1 MNAVANMPMLGFA
14 TGLVS
19 LAAILMPLL
28 LIGTILALSFRF
40 RRYRTLHETL
50 RIMASK
56 GVPIPPELLNPREF
70 QSSQRVLRS
79 GLVWLAIG
87 IGAMAYLFMEDHN
100 KWPLALIPSL
110 VGIALLVSWAIENRK
125 NGRP

>member
-1 MNAVANMPMLGFA
+1 MNAVANMPGYA
-14 TGLVS
+14 INLV
-19 LAAILMPLL
+19 AIAGILMPVL
-28 LIGTILALSFRF
+28 LIGTILTLSFRV
-40 RRYRTLHETL
+40 RRYKTLHETL
-50 RIMASK
+50 RIMAEK

-70 QSSQRVLRS
+70 QSSQSVLRS

-87 IGAMAYLFMEDHN
+87 IGAMIYLFIEGHN

-125 NGRP
+125 TGRP